1 MDLKKADKS
10 IKYDYNIYYY
20 YNIYYNHILVYLLE
34 SQLIALNTRTNK
46 LTNSQSGS
54 YDLISSSRAKSDYQ
68 RSDYLVTG

>member
-10 IKYDYNIYYY
+10 IKYDYNIYYN
-20 YNIYYNHILVYLLE
+20 NIYYNHILVYLLE

>member
-1 MDLKKADKS
+1 M
-10 IKYDYNIYYY
+10 IIMY
-20 YNIYYNHILVYLLE
+20 ILIYLLE
-34 SQLIALNTRTNK
+34 SQSIALNTRTNK